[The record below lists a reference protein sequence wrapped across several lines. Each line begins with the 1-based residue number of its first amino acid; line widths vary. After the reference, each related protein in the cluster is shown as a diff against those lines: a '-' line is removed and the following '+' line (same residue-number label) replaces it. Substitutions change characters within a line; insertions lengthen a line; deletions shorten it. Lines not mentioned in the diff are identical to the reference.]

1 MHLRYGQANDVIDSI
16 LEFGNFSL
24 STEIFKDVRLSHR
37 DVDVAQ
43 IEQIVKIGS
52 GTIGDD
58 RKNPQI
64 IAIIENL
71 RQLVGKSH
79 VSPRQLSAGDSDCPI
94 VLSHSHCS
102 IAATLLERLRH
113 RLRSS
118 RSNQSDSDRAEAKR
132 VSERRNDKARRAPQ
146 R

>member
-1 MHLRYGQANDVIDSI
+1 MYSIFFFFFSSRRRHTRSLRDWSSDVCSSD
-16 LEFGNFSL
+16 L
-24 STEIFKDVRLSHR
+24 

-43 IEQIVKIGS
+43 IEQIVEIRS

-64 IAIIENL
+64 VAVVENL

-79 VSPRQLSAGDSDCPI
+79 VSPRQLSTGDSDCPI
-94 VLSHSHCS
+94 VLSRFHCS
-102 IAATLLERLRH
+102 IGATLFERLRH

-118 RSNQSDSDRAEAKR
+118 RSNPSDSERAQAECLR
-132 VSERRNDKARRAPQ
+132 ERRNDKTYCAEEC
-146 R
+146 

>member
-1 MHLRYGQANDVIDSI
+1 M
-16 LEFGNFSL
+16 

-79 VSPRQLSAGDSDCPI
+79 VSPRQLPAGDSDCPI
-94 VLSHSHCS
+94 VLSRFHCS
-102 IAATLLERLRH
+102 IGAALFERLRH

-118 RSNQSDSDRAEAKR
+118 RSNPSEAE
-132 VSERRNDKARRAPQ
+132 
-146 R
+146 